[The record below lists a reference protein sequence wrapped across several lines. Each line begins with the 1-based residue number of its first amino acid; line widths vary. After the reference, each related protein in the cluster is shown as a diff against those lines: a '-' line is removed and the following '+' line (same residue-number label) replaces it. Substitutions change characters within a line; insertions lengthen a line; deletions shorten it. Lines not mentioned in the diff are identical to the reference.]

1 MKARNVRQL
10 MKIFVS
16 LAWLAGCLAPIS
28 GAQQQSAIV
37 PTLVNFSSVLTDL
50 DGKPLTN
57 ITGVTFLLYQ
67 EENGGTPL
75 WMETQNVQP
84 DSTGRYSVTL
94 GSTTSTGMPADLF
107 VAGEAR
113 WLGVQ
118 PQGQPG
124 QPRIMLLSVPYALKA
139 GDAET
144 LGGRP
149 ASAYAL
155 AGTAAVLAPNS
166 SALAGA
172 GIAAQSSVSAAQPLT
187 TCDVT
192 SDGTAAVNALAKFT
206 TACNVEASAISDTS
220 GNIGIGGTNSSA
232 KLYDTTSLTNFGT
245 RWLQHGVLIT
255 SATSNGTNLSLGFD
269 VDSTN
274 MSISS
279 GVTDSGYRLG
289 IRSSAYAN
297 TTSFAGTLAE
307 QFGVFGTA
315 GISQAKSGAK
325 VTSAFGGEFVVLNNA
340 PGTTITNAYGVYIAN
355 SGTAGTI
362 TNRYDLFASSPNA
375 KNYFAGKVG
384 VGTTTPAASL
394 DVHGT
399 GNFTGLV
406 TFASGQTFSGA
417 AELTAANIFT
427 QGASFGGPVSA
438 GSSTSGGAAVTGNGT
453 GGAYGVGGNSATGF
467 GVYADAMNPA
477 DGTAGVFG
485 FTLGAYSNSYLSEAG
500 IAAAGVWG
508 DTSGNNNG
516 VAVAVFGTADN
527 NYAAAFI
534 NNSGSFPG
542 LFVDNNSGTGVEV
555 QASSG
560 YGVSASTSAGNGVY
574 GTTSS
579 GGSGVEGLSSN
590 LADQQAGVLGIG
602 NTTSGTYG
610 AYNIYS
616 GVWGDTGTSST
627 TVAPAWAIGVLGTA
641 DDSHAG
647 VFLNNSAT
655 WTTMYVSNAG
665 SGGTGSSAPP
675 GLFTT
680 LYAST
685 RTGTCGI
692 GGNGDLTCT
701 GQVKTLATTSGGA
714 RTVETYAMQSP
725 ENWIEDFGSGVL
737 THGTAV
743 VNIDAAFAET
753 VSDTADYH
761 VFITP
766 NGDSKGLYVIRKTA
780 ASFEVRESG
789 GGMSSLSFD
798 YRIVAKRRGYEV
810 QRLNDVTERFD
821 AEQKAGPP
829 PTVPNNHST
838 PARTPVQGTGRS
850 QPNTLRPRLIPG
862 RN

>member
-1 MKARNVRQL
+1 MKLCIGCVVFGL
-10 MKIFVS
+10 LS
-16 LAWLAGCLAPIS
+16 LCCVAPVL
-28 GAQQQSAIV
+28 AQQTSVSEANAVV
-37 PTLVNFSSVLTDL
+37 PSLVSFSGVLTDIN
-50 DGKPLTN
+50 GKPLSGLV
-57 ITGVTFLLYQ
+57 GVTFSLYQ
-67 EENGGTPL
+67 EQQGGPAL
-75 WMETQNVQP
+75 WMETQNVQL
-84 DSTGRYSVTL
+84 DKTGHYTAAL
-94 GSTTSTGMPADLF
+94 GSSSGYGLPADIF

-113 WLGVQ
+113 WLEVQ
-118 PQGQPG
+118 AHGQAE
-124 QPRIMLLSVPYALKA
+124 QPRILLLSVPYALKA

-155 AGTAAVLAPNS
+155 TGALPGLLAAGNSGQAVPATAAESGVPGL
-166 SALAGA
+166 
-172 GIAAQSSVSAAQPLT
+172 QPAT

-192 SDGTAAVNALAKFT
+192 SDGTAVVNAVAKFT
-206 TACNVEASAISDTS
+206 TPCNVEASAITDTS

-232 KLYDTTSLTNFGT
+232 KLYVVASPVNFGAS
-245 RWLQHGVLIT
+245 WLQRGVMT
-255 SATSNGTNLSLGFD
+255 SSATSNGTNSGLGID
-269 VDSTN
+269 VDTTD
-274 MSISS
+274 MAVSS
-279 GVTDSGYRLG
+279 GVTDNGYRLALRG
-289 IRSSAYAN
+289 SAYAN
-297 TTSFAGTLAE
+297 TANFAGTLAS
-307 QFGVFGTA
+307 QYGVYGSA
-315 GISQAKSGAK
+315 GIYGAKSGAK
-325 VTSAFGGEFVVLNNA
+325 VNNAYGGEFAILNNVT
-340 PGTTITNAYGVYIAN
+340 GTSITNAYGVYISN

-362 TNRYDLFASSPNA
+362 TNRYDLYASSANA
-375 KNYFAGKVG
+375 RNYFAGKVG
-384 VGTTTPAASL
+384 IGTTTPAAAL

-406 TFASGQTFSGA
+406 TFASGQTFAGA
-417 AELTAANIFT
+417 AELTAANTFT

-438 GSSTSGGAAVTGNGT
+438 GSSTSGAAAVTGNGT
-453 GGAYGVGGNSATGF
+453 SGAYGVGANSATSF

-477 DGTAGVFG
+477 NGTAGVFG

-527 NYAAAFI
+527 NYAAAFV
-534 NNSGSFPG
+534 NNSGSFPS
-542 LFVDNNSGTGVEV
+542 LFVDNNSGNGLEV
-555 QASSG
+555 QAASG
-560 YGVSASTSAGNGVY
+560 YAVSASTSAGNGVY
-574 GTTSS
+574 GSTSS
-579 GGSGVEGLSSN
+579 GGSGVEGLSSD

-602 NTTSGTYG
+602 NTTSATY
-610 AYNIYS
+610 ASYNIYS

-627 TVAPAWAIGVLGTA
+627 TVSPAWAIGVLGTA

-725 ENWIEDFGSGVL
+725 ENWIEDFGSSVL

-789 GGMSSLSFD
+789 GGTSSLSFD
-798 YRIVAKRRGYEV
+798 YRIVAKRRGYEA
-810 QRLNDVTERFD
+810 QRLNDVTERFN

-850 QPNTLRPRLIPG
+850 QPNTLRSRLIPG